1 MELWK
6 YKLAELKNNDIADE
20 VSILGEDVT
29 GVRSNNDGPD
39 NLFYSEF
46 SESDAK
52 SFFDIFNRFKE
63 SITTNQ
69 FAVDSLEVNLK
80 TQLRAV
86 TKGVNPVEVVLYS
99 SRSIKE
105 QLYSNSKIIKVLKS
119 IVIPNLRYPDNTKIV
134 WHILA
139 GWEWL
144 SPICVLI
151 ESIGDTNNDELVE
164 LAMKSYPRLANMAR
178 ETNERYIFTSYLNMV
193 FATQNPAF
201 NKYII
206 DIVTNKNFVQDN
218 DLTDAFLKKISK
230 IGYLNA
236 EPIYSSLLTDI
247 SAKSG
252 TPAPFRIKIDNV
264 LKARHQ
270 KELLDGTT
278 DEKKLNVTSLRFGA
292 ASRKDINA
300 IKNIRDADSIVEA
313 LKAVMNNIDNI
324 WPEEQKGDAY
334 ILLGTKGMSIRN
346 EIISFL
352 NSELEH
358 NTEYKV
364 PIYLALQELR
374 EIGMNE
380 VLSSIL
386 TENYRLCWVKSVAN
400 YCRFRTRFLGEWLV
414 PKFTSEIIANP
425 SDETIIKRYL
435 KILYNI
441 LDVYNAGVGKLNS
454 DNVLPGAIIN
464 MMNALNATFKDTEIY
479 ESMIYIL
486 HLLSKA
492 CPSKKRKILNQL
504 YIMKE
509 NLKNQDN
516 CKIIEDRVN
525 KLIKSMESIVAPK

>member
-46 SESDAK
+46 SESDAR

-86 TKGVNPVEVVLYS
+86 TKGVNPLEVVLYS

-144 SPICVLI
+144 APICVLI
-151 ESIGDTNNDELVE
+151 EAIGDTNNDELVE

-178 ETNERYIFTSYLNMV
+178 ETNERYIFTSYLSMV

-230 IGYLNA
+230 IGYLNS
-236 EPIYSSLLTDI
+236 EPTYSNLLTDI

-252 TPAPFRIKIDNV
+252 IPAPFRIKMDNL

-278 DEKKLNVTSLRFGA
+278 NEKNFNIASLQFGRS
-292 ASRKDINA
+292 SRKDINT
-300 IKNIRDADSIVEA
+300 IKNIRDNDIIIEA
-313 LKAVMNNIDNI
+313 LKAVMNSIDNI
-324 WPEEQKGDAY
+324 YPEEQKGDAY
-334 ILLGTKGMSIRN
+334 VLLGTKGMIIRN
-346 EIISFL
+346 EVISFL
-352 NSELEH
+352 NRELDRCS
-358 NTEYKV
+358 EYKI

-374 EIGMNE
+374 EIGMDD

-386 TENYRLCWVKSVAN
+386 TENYRLYWVKSVAN
-400 YCRFRTRFLGEWLV
+400 YCRFRTRFLGECLV

-435 KILYNI
+435 KILYSI
-441 LDVYNAGVGKLNS
+441 LDVYNAGAGKLNS
-454 DNVLPGAIIN
+454 DNVLPEAIIN
-464 MMNALNATFKDTEIY
+464 MMTALNAVFNDGEIY
-479 ESMIYIL
+479 ELMIDIL

-504 YIMKE
+504 YVMKE
-509 NLKNQDN
+509 NLKNQN
-516 CKIIEDRVN
+516 NYKTIEDRIN

>member
-6 YKLAELKNNDIADE
+6 YKLAELRNNDVADE

-46 SESDAK
+46 SESDAR

-63 SITTNQ
+63 NITTNQ

-99 SRSIKE
+99 SRSVKE
-105 QLYSNSKIIKVLKS
+105 QIYSNSKIIKVLKS
-119 IVIPNLRYPDNTKIV
+119 IVIPNLRFPDNTKIV

-151 ESIGDTNNDELVE
+151 EAIGDTNNDELVE

-236 EPIYSSLLTDI
+236 EPIYSNLLTEI

-252 TPAPFRIKIDNV
+252 IPAPFRIKIGNL
-264 LKARHQ
+264 LKSRQ
-270 KELLDGTT
+270 KRELLDGPTN
-278 DEKKLNVTSLRFGA
+278 EKNFNITSLQFGRS
-292 ASRKDINA
+292 SRRDINI
-300 IKNIRDADSIVEA
+300 IKNIRDTDIVVEA
-313 LKAVMNNIDNI
+313 LKAVMNSIDNI
-324 WPEEQKGDAY
+324 YPEEQKGDAY
-334 ILLGTKGMSIRN
+334 VLLGTKGMIIRN
-346 EIISFL
+346 EVISFL
-352 NSELEH
+352 NSELDRCP
-358 NTEYKV
+358 EYKI

-374 EIGMNE
+374 EIGMDE

-386 TENYRLCWVKSVAN
+386 TENYRLYWVKSVAN

-425 SDETIIKRYL
+425 SDETLIKRYL
-435 KILYNI
+435 KILYSI

-454 DNVLPGAIIN
+454 DNVLPEAIIN
-464 MMNALNATFKDTEIY
+464 MMNTLNATFNDSEIY
-479 ESMIYIL
+479 ESMIDIL
-486 HLLSKA
+486 YLLNKA

-504 YIMKE
+504 YVMKE
-509 NLKNQDN
+509 NQKKQDN
-516 CKIIEDRVN
+516 CKTIEDRVN